1 MNQEII
7 EYSNKVR
14 EAFPLLLSSE
24 THGKGAITISSYMNG
39 MIRKCTSIEDMK
51 IFAQILNEV
60 QKFSKDNNLQGLSQ
74 TCLKWNNK
82 AVEKVK
88 EIKGINKSDK
98 MQKSNLETYRKMQDY
113 LKQTWNAI
121 ITDPDSLEVVS
132 HKLDQIETS
141 LKSTG
146 SNYLTQEDINMFIK
160 EILTQKEEIRTRM
173 MMIDDILETGHMARR

>member
-14 EAFPLLLSSE
+14 ETLPLLLSSE
-24 THGKGAITISSYMNG
+24 MHGKSAITISSYMNG
-39 MIRKCTSIEDMK
+39 IIRKCTSIEDMK
-51 IFAQILNEV
+51 VFAQLLNEV
-60 QKFSKDNNLQGLSQ
+60 QKFSKENNLQGLSQ

-88 EIKGINKSDK
+88 EIKGITKSDK
-98 MQKSNLETYRKMQDY
+98 IQKSNLETYRKMQDY
-113 LKQTWNAI
+113 LKQTWSAI
-121 ITDPDSLEVVS
+121 TTDPDSLEIVS
-132 HKLDQIETS
+132 HKLDRIETS

-146 SNYLTQEDINMFIK
+146 SNYLTQDDMDMFTK
-160 EILTQKEEIRTRM
+160 EILAQKEEIRTRM